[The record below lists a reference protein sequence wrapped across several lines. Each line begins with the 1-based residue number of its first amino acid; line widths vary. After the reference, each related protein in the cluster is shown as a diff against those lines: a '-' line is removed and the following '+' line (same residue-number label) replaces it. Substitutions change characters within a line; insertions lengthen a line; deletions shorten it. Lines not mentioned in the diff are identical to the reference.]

1 MALEEYIRD
10 IPDFPIEGIIFKDI
24 TPLLQSGE
32 SFEQAIDVLAAP
44 YEAQDGREPIDL
56 IVAIESRGFIFG
68 APLAYRLGAG
78 FIPIRKPGKLPSDA
92 ISVEYSLEY
101 GTNKLEMHR
110 DAITPG
116 DRVLIVDDLLATGGS
131 ARAAI
136 QLVKQLGGV
145 VVGVA
150 FLIELQFL
158 KGIEQ
163 LAGYE
168 VFSAIKY

>member
-1 MALEEYIRD
+1 MSLEEYIRD

-24 TPLLQSGE
+24 TPLLQNKKA
-32 SFEQAIDVLAAP
+32 FRQAVDMLAAP
-44 YEAQDGREPIDL
+44 YEDTDGRDPIDL
-56 IVAIESRGFIFG
+56 VVAIESRGFIFG
-68 APLAYRLGAG
+68 APLAYRLDAG

-110 DAITPG
+110 DAINPG
-116 DRVLIVDDLLATGGS
+116 DRILLVDDLLATGGS

-136 QLVKQLGGV
+136 QLVEQLGGV

-150 FLIELQFL
+150 FLIELLFL
-158 KGIEQ
+158 KGSEQ

-168 VFSAIKY
+168 IFSAIKY